1 VATIRDVALLAG
13 VSTATVSHVLNDT
26 RPVSKS
32 LRDRVL
38 AAITQLSYQPDAVA
52 RSLRC
57 RETLTIGLL
66 VPSLEIPF
74 FAWVA
79 GSIETAAH
87 NAGYNVILCNS
98 GWSLQRELSAIDEL
112 LARRVDGMVC
122 ISLEVRAEHIRP
134 VLKRGTPVVWFER
147 SLSGID
153 LDAVFVNNSKGAY
166 DATRHLI
173 ELGHRRIGCITGL
186 VNSQLNDERIA
197 GYRKA
202 LADADISFHPALL
215 QQGDYMPP
223 SGRLGAEALLA
234 RLDPPSAIF
243 AFNDLMAMGALQAIN
258 QLGRRIPD
266 DVAVIGFDG
275 VALAEHT
282 CPPLS
287 TIEQPIPAMAAT
299 AIKLLLDRIDG
310 AAPPHGRVMIAD
322 PQLIVRDSTVGC
334 LPNTLNAHA
343 HSARL
348 QDL

>member
-1 VATIRDVALLAG
+1 MATIRDVAALAD

-26 RPVSKS
+26 RPVSQA

-38 AAITQLSYQPDAVA
+38 VAMARLSYQPDAVA

-57 RETLTIGLL
+57 RETLTIGLF

-74 FAWVA
+74 YAWVA

-112 LARRVDGMVC
+112 LARRVDGLVC
-122 ISLEVRAEHIRP
+122 ISLGVRAEHIRP
-134 VLKRGTPVVWFER
+134 VLKRGTPMVWFER
-147 SLSGID
+147 SLPGTD
-153 LDAVFVNNSKGAY
+153 LDAVFVNNFKGAY
-166 DATRHLI
+166 DATQHLI

-186 VNSQLNDERIA
+186 VNSQLSNERVD

-202 LADADISFHPALL
+202 LADAGISFDPALL
-215 QQGDYMPP
+215 QRGDYMPP
-223 SGRLGAEALLA
+223 SGRLGAEVLLA
-234 RLDPPSAIF
+234 QSDPPTAIF
-243 AFNDLMAMGALQAIN
+243 AFNDLMAMGALQAFTR
-258 QLGRRIPD
+258 LGRRIPD
-266 DVAVIGFDG
+266 DVALIGFDG

-299 AIKLLLDRIDG
+299 AIKLLLDRINDD
-310 AAPPHGRVMIAD
+310 APPQGRVVTAE
-322 PQLIVRDSTVGC
+322 PRLIVRASTVGYASGAV
-334 LPNTLNAHA
+334 NT
-343 HSARL
+343 
-348 QDL
+348 